1 MWDFS
6 QEVTSENV
14 DTVPEQF
21 RGFYV
26 EGQGDDAGKFSI
38 DKNVNAL
45 TEAIVGLNGS
55 LANSRQEA
63 TKALADL
70 KGWTALGEDPAKVKT
85 AMDGTASELQTAL
98 AQNSSFDPEALTKE
112 VEGRFTGQ
120 IEELTASQSQLK
132 GALKHSLVNS
142 AAMESLAKHK
152 GTPALIMPHI
162 QNAVRMVTDESG
174 NYGVQVIDLNGQ
186 ERFSATSGKRMT
198 VDELVLEYKAHPEL
212 GMAFKSDL
220 KGGDGGGQ
228 GGQRRAIHGS
238 DVGNL
243 SSNDK
248 IAMGLQNQ

>member
-6 QEVTSENV
+6 TEVNAENIS
-14 DTVPEQF
+14 TVPEQF

-26 EGQGDDAGKFSI
+26 EGQGDAAGTFSI
-38 DKNVNAL
+38 DPSVNAL

-55 LANSRQEA
+55 LSNSRQEA
-63 TKALADL
+63 QEAKASL
-70 KGWTALGEDPAKVKT
+70 KGWAALGEDPTKVKEL
-85 AMDGTASELQTAL
+85 MDGTANELQTAL
-98 AQNSSFDPEALTKE
+98 AKNSSFDPEKLTKE
-112 VEGRFTGQ
+112 VEGRFTGE
-120 IEELTASQSQLK
+120 IEELKATGEHLK

-162 QNAVRMVTDESG
+162 QNAVRMVTDDQG
-174 NYGVQVIDLNGQ
+174 NYGVQVIDANGQ

-220 KGGDGGGQ
+220 KGGNGAQNGS
-228 GGQRRAIHGS
+228 QRRAIHGA
-238 DVGNL
+238 DAGNL
-243 SSNDK
+243 SANDK
-248 IAMGLQNQ
+248 IAMGLQNS

>member
-6 QEVTSENV
+6 QEVTSENIQS
-14 DTVPEQF
+14 VPEQF

-26 EGQGDDAGKFSI
+26 EGQGDDAGKYSI
-38 DKNVNAL
+38 DANVNAL

-55 LANSRQEA
+55 LANSRKEA
-63 TKALADL
+63 TEASAAL
-70 KGWTALGEDPAKVKT
+70 KGWAALGEDPTKVKESMDAT
-85 AMDGTASELQTAL
+85 ATELQTAM
-98 AQNSSFDPEALTKE
+98 AKNSSFDPEKLTKE

-120 IEELTASQSQLK
+120 IEELTESQVQLK

-162 QNAVRMVTDESG
+162 QNAVRMVTDEQG
-174 NYGVQVIDLNGQ
+174 NYGVQVIDANGQ

-220 KGGDGGGQ
+220 KGGNGNNN
-228 GGQRRAIHGS
+228 GGQRRAIHGA
-238 DVGNL
+238 DAQNL
-243 SSNDK
+243 SANDK
-248 IAMGLQNQ
+248 IAMGLQNN